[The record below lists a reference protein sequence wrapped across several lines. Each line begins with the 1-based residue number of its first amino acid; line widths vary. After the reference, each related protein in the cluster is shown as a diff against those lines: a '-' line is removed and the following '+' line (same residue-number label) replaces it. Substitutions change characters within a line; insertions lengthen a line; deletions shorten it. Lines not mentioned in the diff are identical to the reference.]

1 MKISEERCRQL
12 PEGQT
17 DSAGL
22 DDSEASEKL
31 RTEGYNELEE
41 KEQFTP
47 LKVLLAQ
54 LKNVIIW
61 VLAAAALI
69 SLYIDEVVNFWVI
82 LGLIMFV
89 ILLGFVQEYRA
100 EKAMKSLKGIV
111 RPKTTVLRSGT
122 LRQIPT
128 REVVVGDI
136 LVLEAGDRVAADA
149 CIFETQQLKVDESA
163 LTGESVPVSKNK
175 NEPLY
180 AGTQIVRGKCRA
192 RVAATGMDTELGG
205 IASLIQPQTQETPLQ
220 REISAF
226 SKKLAIVALFA
237 SGLALALGIFAGA
250 PIEEMLIIALALA
263 VAAVPEGLPLTL
275 TITLAYGM
283 RRMAAKNAIIRKML
297 AVETL
302 GSTSVICTD
311 KTGTLT
317 KNEMTVEK
325 IWTADGSFEV
335 TGSGYTA
342 DGVFLHARE
351 EFDPQGSTLEVLLRG
366 AGLCNNASLD
376 PGGKE
381 DIVGDP
387 TELALLAAASK
398 AGMKESLSGDY
409 ERIHEI
415 MFDSDRK
422 MMTTLYRRGENLH
435 SFTKGAVEVVL
446 GRCGHVFKNGRK
458 TELDENVKSAILKE
472 NTGFASQAYRV
483 IAIAC
488 KDVGEDW
495 NEESLE
501 KHLTFLGLMA
511 MADPVREGVTEAIGL
526 CHEAGIKVVMI
537 TGDNVKTALAISRQL
552 GIPSRQPDGVGDPE
566 GILADGAITG
576 EELEELDDVAFAEI
590 AENVHVYARV
600 MPQQK
605 LRIVKALQNKGHV
618 VAMTGDGVNDAPAL
632 KKADIGIA
640 MGLKG
645 TDVARQSSDMVLQD
659 DNFATI
665 VEAVKRGRTIYDN
678 IEKFTSYLVSRN
690 FNEIILIML
699 GISLLGYEL
708 VPLLALQILF
718 INMFG
723 EIMPSIALG
732 LDPAREEV
740 MKRKPRPVGEGILA
754 GKKLVLVGLVAGVM
768 GLACFASFLV
778 ADPLADLEW
787 ARAIAFATVVSMIL
801 FVPFA
806 FRSLDLSVLETG
818 FFNNRLI
825 FAGILSTL
833 LLTLVVM
840 YVPFLAAIFDLVPLA
855 LQDWLL
861 PLGFAGVTMVFMEMV
876 KALLFRKGFR
886 KSY

>member
-1 MKISEERCRQL
+1 
-12 PEGQT
+12 
-17 DSAGL
+17 
-22 DDSEASEKL
+22 
-31 RTEGYNELEE
+31 
-41 KEQFTP
+41 
-47 LKVLLAQ
+47 
-54 LKNVIIW
+54 
-61 VLAAAALI
+61 
-69 SLYIDEVVNFWVI
+69 
-82 LGLIMFV
+82 
-89 ILLGFVQEYRA
+89 
-100 EKAMKSLKGIV
+100 
-111 RPKTTVLRSGT
+111 
-122 LRQIPT
+122 
-128 REVVVGDI
+128 
-136 LVLEAGDRVAADA
+136 
-149 CIFETQQLKVDESA
+149 
-163 LTGESVPVSKNK
+163 
-175 NEPLY
+175 
-180 AGTQIVRGKCRA
+180 
-192 RVAATGMDTELGG
+192 MDTELGG

-220 REISAF
+220 KEISAF
-226 SKKLAIVALFA
+226 SRKLAIVALFA
-237 SGLALALGIFAGA
+237 SGLALALGISAGA

-283 RRMAAKNAIIRKML
+283 RRMATRNAIIRKML

-317 KNEMTVEK
+317 RNEMKVEK

-342 DGVFLHARE
+342 DGVFLHE
-351 EFDPQGSTLEVLLRG
+351 GEQIDQQDPTLEILLRG
-366 AGLCNNASLD
+366 AALCNNASLD

-381 DIVGDP
+381 NIVGDP

-398 AGMKESLSGDY
+398 AGLSKESLSGDY

-415 MFDSDRK
+415 MFNSDRK
-422 MMTTLYRRGENLH
+422 MMTTLYSRGENLR

-446 GRCGHVFKNGRK
+446 DRCGYVFKNGRK
-458 TELDENVKSAILKE
+458 SELDEDTKRAILKE
-472 NTGFASQAYRV
+472 NTGFASHAYRV

-488 KDVGEDW
+488 RDVTEDW

-501 KHLTFLGLMA
+501 KNLTFLGLMA
-511 MADPVREGVTEAIGL
+511 MTDPVREGVTEAIGL

-552 GIPSRQPDGVGDPE
+552 GIPSAQPDGFGDPE

-576 EELEELDDVAFAEI
+576 EELEELDDAAFAEI
-590 AENVHVYARV
+590 AEYIHVYARV
-600 MPQQK
+600 MPEQK
-605 LRIVKALQNKGHV
+605 LRIVKALQAKGHV

-778 ADPLADLEW
+778 ADPLADLER
-787 ARAIAFATVVSMIL
+787 ARTITFATVVSMIL
-801 FVPFA
+801 FIPFA

-818 FFNNRLI
+818 FNNRLI

-833 LLTLVVM
+833 FLTLVVM
-840 YVPFLAAIFDLVPLA
+840 YVPFLAAIFDLQPLL

-861 PLGFAGVTMVFMEMV
+861 PLGFAGVTMVFVEMV

>member
-1 MKISEERCRQL
+1 MKLSEQGCMQL
-12 PEGQT
+12 PENI
-17 DSAGL
+17 A
-22 DDSEASEKL
+22 DSEGLGRAEVSAKL
-31 RTEGYNELEE
+31 QRKGYNELEE
-41 KEQFTP
+41 TEKTTLF
-47 LKVLLAQ
+47 KIFIGQ
-54 LKNVIIW
+54 LGNVIVW

-82 LGLIMFV
+82 LGLIIFV

-100 EKAMKSLKGIV
+100 EKAMESLKGIV
-111 RPKTTVLRSGT
+111 RPKTTVLREGT
-122 LRQIPT
+122 LRQIAT
-128 REVVVGDI
+128 REVVTGDI
-136 LVLEAGDRVAADA
+136 LVLEAGDSIPADA
-149 CIFETQQLKVDESA
+149 CVFELQELKVDESA
-163 LTGESVPVSKNK
+163 LTGESLPVEKNL

-180 AGTQIVRGKCRA
+180 AGTQVVRGKCRA
-192 RVAATGMDTELGG
+192 VVMATGMDTELGS
-205 IASLIQPQTQETPLQ
+205 IASLIQPEKEVTPLQ

-226 SKKLAIVALFA
+226 SKKLAVVALLA
-237 SGLALALGIFAGA
+237 SGMALGLGIFAGA
-250 PIEEMLIIALALA
+250 PVEEMLIIALALA

-317 KNEMTVEK
+317 RNEMTVEK
-325 IWTADGSFEV
+325 IWTMEGLFEV
-335 TGSGYTA
+335 TGSGYGA
-342 DGVFLHARE
+342 EGKFVLEGNSFNPKD
-351 EFDPQGSTLEVLLRG
+351 STLEILLKG
-366 AGLCNNASLD
+366 AALCNNASLNQN
-376 PGGKE
+376 GNSE
-381 DIVGDP
+381 DVVGDP

-398 AGMKESLSGDY
+398 AGIRKEGFAGEH
-409 ERIHEI
+409 ERLHEI
-415 MFDSDRK
+415 LFTSDRK
-422 MMTTLYRRGENLH
+422 MMTTVHRENQGSI

-446 GRCGHVFKNGRK
+446 ERCDHILKDNERVQLDQTIRK
-458 TELDENVKSAILKE
+458 TILEENSRL
-472 NTGFASQAYRV
+472 ASGAYRV
-483 IAIAC
+483 IAIAR
-488 KDVGEDW
+488 KDVGDKWDETDL
-495 NEESLE
+495 EEGM
-501 KHLTFLGLMA
+501 TFLGLMA
-511 MADPVREGVTEAIGL
+511 MTDPVREGVTEAIGL
-526 CHEAGIKVVMI
+526 CHQAGIKVVMI
-537 TGDNVKTALAISRQL
+537 TGDNVKTALAISDKL
-552 GIPSRQPDGVGDPE
+552 GIPVEQPDNISDPD

-576 EELEELDDVAFAEI
+576 DELAGLSDEAFAKI
-590 AENVHVYARV
+590 ADHIHVYARV
-600 MPQQK
+600 MPEQK
-605 LRIVKALQNKGHV
+605 LRIVKALQAEGHV

-632 KKADIGIA
+632 KRADIGVS

-740 MKRKPRPVGEGILA
+740 MHRRPRPVGEGILA
-754 GKKLVLVGLVAGVM
+754 GRKLVLVGSVAGVM
-768 GLACFASFLV
+768 GLACFASFLL
-778 ADPLADLEW
+778 ADPTTDLER
-787 ARAIAFATVVSMIL
+787 ARTITFATVVSMIM

-806 FRSLDLSVLETG
+806 FRSLEMSVLKTG
-818 FFNNRLI
+818 FRNKLI
-825 FAGILSTL
+825 IAGVLSTL
-833 LLTLVVM
+833 LLTLLVM
-840 YVPFLAAIFDLVPLA
+840 YVPFLADVFDLVPLA

-861 PLGFAGVTMVFMEMV
+861 PLGFAAVTLGFVEV
-876 KALLFRKGFR
+876 LKGLLFRKNYG
-886 KSY
+886 

>member
-1 MKISEERCRQL
+1 LLEST
-12 PEGQT
+12 T
-17 DSAGL
+17 DFSGL
-22 DDSEASEKL
+22 EDSEVSRKL
-31 RTEGYNELEE
+31 QAEGFNELEE
-41 KEQFTP
+41 KDKFTP
-47 LKVLLAQ
+47 LKVFLGQ

-82 LGLIMFV
+82 VGLIIFV

-100 EKAMKSLKGIV
+100 EKAMESLKGIV
-111 RPKTTVLRSGT
+111 RPKTTVLRNGT

-128 REVVVGDI
+128 REVVTGDI
-136 LVLEAGDRVAADA
+136 LVLEAGDRVPADA
-149 CIFETQQLKVDESA
+149 CIFESQQLKVDESA
-163 LTGESVPVSKNK
+163 LTGESLPVNKNK
-175 NEPLY
+175 NEILY
-180 AGTQIVRGKCRA
+180 AGTQVVRGKCRA
-192 RVAATGMDTELGG
+192 QVAATGMDTELGG
-205 IASLIQPQTQETPLQ
+205 IASLIQPETQATPLQ
-220 REISAF
+220 KEISAF
-226 SKKLAIVALFA
+226 SRKLATVALLA
-237 SGLALALGIFAGA
+237 SGFALALGISAGA

-283 RRMAAKNAIIRKML
+283 RRMAARNAIIRKML

-317 KNEMTVEK
+317 ENEMTVEK
-325 IWTADGSFEV
+325 IWTAEGPFEV
-335 TGSGYTA
+335 TGSGYKA
-342 DGVFLHARE
+342 EGVFLHDGE

-366 AGLCNNASLD
+366 ATLCNNASLNPENGSD
-376 PGGKE
+376 V
-381 DIVGDP
+381 VGDP

-398 AGMKESLSGDY
+398 GGINDRSLADEY

-422 MMTTLYRRGENLH
+422 MMTTLYRRGEVLS
-435 SFTKGAVEVVL
+435 SFTKGAVEVIL
-446 GRCGHVFKNGRK
+446 DRCEYILQNGEK
-458 TELDENVKSAILKE
+458 LELDEDTKRAILNE
-472 NTGFASQAYRV
+472 NTGLASKAYRV
-483 IAIAC
+483 IAVARR
-488 KDVGEDW
+488 DVSEDW
-495 NEESLE
+495 DEESLE
-501 KHLTFLGLMA
+501 TNLTFLGLMA
-511 MADPVREGVTEAIGL
+511 MTDPVREGVTDAIGL

-537 TGDNVKTALAISRQL
+537 TGDNVKTALAVSREL
-552 GIPSRQPDGVGDPE
+552 GIPSRKPDGIDDPE

-576 EELEELDDVAFAEI
+576 AELEELDDAAFADI
-590 AENVHVYARV
+590 AEHIHVYARV
-600 MPQQK
+600 MPKQK

-632 KKADIGIA
+632 KKADIGIS

-665 VEAVKRGRTIYDN
+665 VEAIKRGRTIYDN

-754 GKKLVLVGLVAGVM
+754 GRKLVLVGLVAGVM

-778 ADPLADLEW
+778 ADPLADLER
-787 ARAIAFATVVSMIL
+787 ARTIAFATVVSMIL
-801 FVPFA
+801 FIPFA

-818 FFNNRLI
+818 INNRLI
-825 FAGILSTL
+825 FAGVLSTL
-833 LLTLVVM
+833 VLTLGVM
-840 YVPFLAAIFDLVPLA
+840 YVPALASVFDLQPLGM
-855 LQDWLL
+855 QDWLL
-861 PLGFAGVTMVFMEMV
+861 PLVFAGTTMVFVEIV
-876 KALLFRKGFR
+876 KALLFRKVYG
-886 KSY
+886 